1 MYFKNE
7 NEYFKSI
14 IGICIIKVV
23 MGWGLSLYILGFII
37 YFVYFLVFVELI

>member
-14 IGICIIKVV
+14 ICIIKVV